1 MYTCE
6 HAHSRVL
13 KAFSSPFHL
22 CTRILSSS
30 VCGSTCICMHVYYVN
45 LHKCNNTRIYSTTRI
60 PVLDP
65 AQRAWSCTSVAVG
78 ADAVLV
84 RTSGN
89 SVRCHTSNR
98 TVVVVVVVSVVFARH
113 KPLIFTTKA
122 CARAVFTSLIRSSC
136 CCNILQFTGSPP
148 HINATHIRHHRTTF
162 GQQSD
167 IKARVYQHPIPKHT
181 ARPGFSLRL
190 LAIAIGSV

>member
-1 MYTCE
+1 MQQ
-6 HAHSRVL
+6 HS
-13 KAFSSPFHL
+13 
-22 CTRILSSS
+22 C
-30 VCGSTCICMHVYYVN
+30 
-45 LHKCNNTRIYSTTRI
+45 IYSTTRI
-60 PVLDP
+60 LVLDP

-148 HINATHIRHHRTTF
+148 HINATHIRHHRTTVGHKSAPATNAPAPYTKAHSPIRIQSAFARDRDRFSAEVLFFLSRF
-162 GQQSD
+162 G
-167 IKARVYQHPIPKHT
+167 AR
-181 ARPGFSLRL
+181 RLR
-190 LAIAIGSV
+190 AVAHWIIREF